1 MRSCLPSVV
10 TWDVSAGSSVCQRWA
25 RVVYNRHARPEQTPI
40 CFHMETTV
48 TTGNIGPQ
56 VFLPMGS
63 RGRFGAR
70 NRSPDQER
78 LQSARGTSQSARDV
92 ESGSPRQMVSY
103 AFILHVCALCA
114 RERRNREGAG
124 LPHCSP
130 VQDESLQ
137 NRESR
142 LSCRVPVCIRRLLKK
157 LFSPRSE
164 QRCGQRWREESSH
177 SAICRAFISVVCALT
192 SFAEILGRSGD

>member
-1 MRSCLPSVV
+1 M
-10 TWDVSAGSSVCQRWA
+10 GCQRWLLCMSAMA

-92 ESGSPRQMVSY
+92 ETGSPRQMVSY
-103 AFILHVCALCA
+103 AFFLHVCALCA
-114 RERRNREGAG
+114 HERRNREGAG

-130 VQDESLQ
+130 VQDESVQ
-137 NRESR
+137 NCEQVIMS
-142 LSCRVPVCIRRLLKK
+142 LAGVYPSASEE
-157 LFSPRSE
+157 FSLAKVLRSTVVSVGE
-164 QRCGQRWREESSH
+164 RSPAIQRY
-177 SAICRAFISVVCALT
+177 A
-192 SFAEILGRSGD
+192 GRSYQWSVL